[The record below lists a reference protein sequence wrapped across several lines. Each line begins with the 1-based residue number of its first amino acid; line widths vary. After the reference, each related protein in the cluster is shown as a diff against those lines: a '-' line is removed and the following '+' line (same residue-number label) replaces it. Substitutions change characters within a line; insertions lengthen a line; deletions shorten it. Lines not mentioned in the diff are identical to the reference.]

1 MKQTSIGRKMT
12 AWLMAASLMGM
23 VLAGGMTAR
32 ATDIQVEAI
41 QIDGQDEPIEIGTG
55 QEVPIEVGPISEEI
69 VQTEIA
75 QTESAKEDAAGDG
88 LRQAE
93 PEESEAI
100 AAEKK
105 TRNVLLIGT
114 DHRDD
119 SWNGNSDVMILVT
132 IQTENQKITM
142 TSFMRDLY
150 ADIPEHGVHKLN
162 YAFAAGG
169 GELLE
174 ETLEDNYEIEIDN
187 YAVVDFD
194 AMAKIVDIV
203 GGVEMEI
210 SDDEC
215 YWLNGY
221 LNSMEAWDDYLP
233 GGGTYVLN
241 GNQAVAYMRIR
252 FVGNNDYQRTQRQRD
267 ILKGIFD
274 KLGDLSPVQFLE
286 LANTIFEEVEHNFS
300 LLAIINL
307 LSLVP
312 GLPDYELE
320 ESRIPYD
327 DLYYSQNEM
336 LVPDF
341 EATIAR
347 LHEELG
353 MD

>member
-1 MKQTSIGRKMT
+1 MKQIDRKRSVMT
-12 AWLMAASLMGM
+12 VLLACP
-23 VLAGGMTAR
+23 LAGILFAGNMAAR
-32 ATDIQVEAI
+32 ATEAQSESVQVE
-41 QIDGQDEPIEIGTG
+41 GQN
-55 QEVPIEVGPISEEI
+55 
-69 VQTEIA
+69 A
-75 QTESAKEDAAGDG
+75 QTETSQTQGNLMERD
-88 LRQAE
+88 
-93 PEESEAI
+93 
-100 AAEKK
+100 
-105 TRNVLLIGT
+105 RNILLIGT

-119 SWNGNSDVMILVT
+119 SWNGNSDVMILTT
-132 IQTENQKITM
+132 IHPEEQKIQM

-150 ADIPEHGVHKLN
+150 ADIPGQGVHKLN

-169 GELLE
+169 SRLLE

-187 YAVVDFD
+187 YAVVDFES
-194 AMAKIVDIV
+194 MAEIVDIV

-241 GNQAVAYMRIR
+241 GNQAVAFMRIR
-252 FVGNNDYQRTQRQRD
+252 YVGNNDYQRTQRQRD
-267 ILKGIFD
+267 ILKGIFGR
-274 KLGDLSPVQFLE
+274 LGDMGAEQMLK
-286 LANTIFEEVEHNFS
+286 LADAMLEEVEHDFS
-300 LLAIINL
+300 LLTIMDL
-307 LSLVP
+307 MTLVP
-312 GLPDYELE
+312 QLPNYELE

-341 EATIAR
+341 EATIER

-353 MD
+353 E